1 MFVVHEQDGVAA
13 QLLIEIIPDKI
24 GSTVF
29 MEAVPTGGDVSM
41 IGRERWFSCTA
52 AAVAV

>member
-13 QLLIEIIPDKI
+13 QLLVEINPDKI
-24 GSTVF
+24 VSTVF
-29 MEAVPTGGDVSM
+29 MEAVSTGGDVSM
-41 IGRERWFSCTA
+41 IGRERRFSCTP